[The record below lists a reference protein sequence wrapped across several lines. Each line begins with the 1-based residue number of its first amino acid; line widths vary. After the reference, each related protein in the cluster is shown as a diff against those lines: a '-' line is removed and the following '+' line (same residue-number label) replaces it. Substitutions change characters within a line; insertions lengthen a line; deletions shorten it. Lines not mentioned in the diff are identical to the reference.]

1 MGRTVIVG
9 DVHGCAQEL
18 AALLDRVAF
27 ALGDRLV
34 FVGDLIARGPDSL
47 GVLDIARTTGAVI
60 VRGNHEEKILSWRA
74 KKQSHLRGIGKRPD
88 PLGRT
93 HARVARALRPSDW
106 ALLTTSPCFYDLPEH
121 GARVVHAGLL
131 PGIPIE
137 DQKRQTL
144 MRIRSVSARGE
155 WQEKGNGGGHV
166 LWGELYRGPPHIV
179 FGHNAMP
186 LPQLHE
192 WATGLDTACVYGGQ
206 LTAMVLA
213 EGQPIPR
220 GKEALGTLVSQPA
233 ARVYF
238 DWKKAGTGGGSNAP
252 RSESKHER
260 VA

>member
-1 MGRTVIVG
+1 MGRSRTVIVG
-9 DVHGCAQEL
+9 DVHGCAREL
-18 AALLDRVAF
+18 DALLDRIAF
-27 ALGDRLV
+27 SLGDRLV

-93 HARVARALRPSDW
+93 HARVARSLRPIDW
-106 ALLTTSPCFYDLPEH
+106 TLLATSPCFYDLPEH
-121 GARVVHAGLL
+121 GARVVHAGIL
-131 PGIPIE
+131 PNVPFE

-144 MRIRSVSARGE
+144 MRIRNVSARGE
-155 WQEKGNGGGHV
+155 WLEKGNGGSE
-166 LWGELYRGPPHIV
+166 LWGKLYAGPPHIV

-186 LPQLHE
+186 DPQLHR
-192 WATGLDTACVYGGQ
+192 WATGIDTACVYGGR
-206 LTAMVLA
+206 LTAMVLD
-213 EGQPIPR
+213 EGQRIPR
-220 GKEALGTLVSQPA
+220 GRDALGVLVSQPA

-238 DWKKAGTGGGSNAP
+238 DWKKTPPA
-252 RSESKHER
+252 HETMKQKR